1 MKTTGNLF
9 QRTRFTLLRASAF
22 FGIAVNVHAACPFI
36 NSGWDAVSDGIVMN
50 RYSAQIT
57 SAPLTANTRLATA
70 NANQVKTNLDNV
82 RPQLDVN
89 GDNNITSVDTFVIAR
104 YLAGMRGAALTDGLA
119 LGSGTRNTNAAIT
132 EYINAGCPA
141 PVVARTPIYEALA
154 YVTDR
159 TPLLAQMNAQGA
171 RGFQYVGGLIIGSD
185 FFNLYVKDQS
195 ATFVYEAEDSATTS
209 ASLLTQ
215 LSAQG
220 ARGYRLDGFLT
231 SGTYFVKDT
240 STTLTYQYEL
250 PTAQTT
256 SASFLTQANAQG
268 VRGFFFVFTYFIGG
282 STIAIYGKDSSAA
295 VYAYQLQPPTDNLT
309 PAQFVTQA
317 DTHGASGYKY
327 LTGFFFSGNAAGTQS
342 QNIYVKDTSQN
353 ATFTYKTQANTASSA
368 TFITQANAEGALN
381 FVYLSGFVFSIPS
394 FEQRNVYFKP
404 SNCAGWVLCSGGG
417 LF

>member
-9 QRTRFTLLRASAF
+9 QRTRFTLLRASAL

-57 SAPLTANTRLATA
+57 GATLSANTRLATA
-70 NANQVKTNLDNV
+70 DAAQVKTNLDNV

-141 PVVARTPIYEALA
+141 PVVARSPIYEALT

-171 RGFQYVGGLIIGSD
+171 RGFQYVGGLVVNSD
-185 FFNLYVKDQS
+185 FFNLYVKVQS
-195 ATFVYEAEDSATTS
+195 ATFSYEAQDSTTTS
-209 ASLLTQ
+209 AALLTQ
-215 LSAQG
+215 LNAQG
-220 ARGYRLDGFLT
+220 TRGYRLDGFLT
-231 SGTYFVKDT
+231 SGTYFVKDN

-250 PTAQTT
+250 PAAQDT
-256 SASFLTQANAQG
+256 SAGFLTQANAQG
-268 VRGFFFVFTYFIGG
+268 ARGFFFVFTYLVGG
-282 STIAIYGKDSSAA
+282 STVAIYGKDSSSAA
-295 VYAYQLQPPTDNLT
+295 YAYQLQPPTDNLT
-309 PAQFVTQA
+309 PAQFVSQA
-317 DTHGASGYKY
+317 DTQGASGYKY
-327 LTGFFFSGNAAGTQS
+327 LTGFFFTGNSAGTQS

-353 ATFTYKTQANTASSA
+353 ATFSYKAQATTTTSA
-368 TFITQANAEGALN
+368 TFITQANTEGALN
-381 FVYLSGFVFSIPS
+381 FVYLSGLAFFTPS

-417 LF
+417 PF